1 MNLGISPWLGMWA
14 GAAVA
19 IAAALLVGISCLQLR
34 GAYFALASI
43 ASCMVLKTLVENADT
58 LLGGPRGMEVT
69 LLRDAPLYFQ
79 HTGKAF
85 YYIVAL
91 VFTVAALLVNRHV
104 LRSRFGY
111 CLTAVRNDQEAAMA
125 LGVPVRR
132 YKLSAAALSAAMT
145 ALGGTFYAQFVLYIS
160 PDKVFGANLSVVIAV
175 VCIIGG
181 RGTLWGPVLGA
192 VLLLPGEEL
201 ARSLTGG
208 MVGADMM
215 LYGLLLMII
224 IRWEPRGLM
233 ALLTRRAGAPIRHG
247 GGAAK
252 PSDKPRG
259 NAMSLLEFL
268 DVSRNFGGVQASDR
282 VSFTVGADEIVGLIG
297 PNGAGKTTLFSMA
310 SGFVPPSSGDIR
322 FNGDRINGK
331 DPARICAAGLAR
343 TFQIVKPFGDMTV
356 LENAMIG
363 AFLRHRVRQR
373 PPRPRRPCCPA
384 SGWQGASTRWRAP

>member
-1 MNLGISPWLGMWA
+1 MMAKKNMTPAAGIAALAVLALLPLASGNQYLLSVGAMTLLYAYLALSWNILGGIAGQLSLGHAAYFGLGAYTSTWLFVNLGISPWLGMWA
-14 GAAVA
+14 GAVVA
-19 IAAALLVGISCLQLR
+19 MGAALIVGLSCLQLR
-34 GAYFALASI
+34 GAYFALATI

-79 HTGKAF
+79 HTGKAY

-91 VFTVAALLVNRHV
+91 VFTIAALLINRHV

-111 CLTAVRNDQEAAMA
+111 CLTAVRNDQDAAMA

-132 YKLSAAALSAAMT
+132 YKLTAAMLSAAMT

-192 VLLLPGEEL
+192 LLLLPGEEL

-215 LYGLLLMII
+215 LYGLLLMIV

-233 ALLTRRAGAPIRHG
+233 AILARRASVPAR
-247 GGAAK
+247 
-252 PSDKPRG
+252 
-259 NAMSLLEFL
+259 
-268 DVSRNFGGVQASDR
+268 
-282 VSFTVGADEIVGLIG
+282 
-297 PNGAGKTTLFSMA
+297 GAGSPVK
-310 SGFVPPSSGDIR
+310 
-322 FNGDRINGK
+322 
-331 DPARICAAGLAR
+331 AAG
-343 TFQIVKPFGDMTV
+343 P
-356 LENAMIG
+356 AMG
-363 AFLRHRVRQR
+363 
-373 PPRPRRPCCPA
+373 
-384 SGWQGASTRWRAP
+384 GTR